1 MYVHRLEARN
11 VRNQGRVVA
20 GIAIIGIGLLFL
32 IGTVFRVNVWAFC
45 LPIGLIVAGAWL
57 LLRPSMVG
65 PDTRIHQKVLGDIR
79 RSGAWDVV
87 DEEIWIGVGDVR
99 LDLTEATVPT
109 GESKVQIFGL
119 VGDVDLIVPQE
130 VGVSVSSWA
139 FATDGKIFGE
149 KEASFVVPLNVESDG
164 YEMAERRIHLE
175 TYFFVND
182 LTVKRA

>member
-1 MYVHRLEARN
+1 

-32 IGTVFRVNVWAFC
+32 VGTVFRVNVWAFC
-45 LPIGLIVAGAWL
+45 LPIGLIVMGAWL

-79 RSGAWDVV
+79 RKGAWDVV
-87 DEEIWIGVGDVR
+87 DEEIWLGVGDVR

-109 GESKVQIFGL
+109 GEPRIQVFGL
-119 VGDVDLIVPQE
+119 VGDVDVIVPQGI
-130 VGVSVSSWA
+130 GVSVASWA
-139 FATDGKIFGE
+139 FVTDGKVFGK
-149 KEASFVVPLNVESDG
+149 KEESFVVPLNVESDN
-164 YEMAERRIHLE
+164 YETAERRVQLE